1 MRTRMAPRRFRREGA
16 IPRPERGAQPKA
28 RSLALDILLACS
40 ITSACLAGYESA
52 TAQRAALSYA
62 AFSSEESRR
71 EQGDTDGGEPDWNRL
86 ASVNEDV
93 VGWLRL
99 KTLGIDTPV
108 VQQRAGMEDNWY
120 LTHDIWGSPNP
131 AGCPYLDPASSI
143 DGGHILV
150 YGHNGGMGGGAFS
163 PITSNDE
170 ARSLAPTCT
179 AELRTPDGRTIDGGH
194 ILVYGHN
201 GGMGGGA
208 FSPITSNDEARSLA
222 PTCTAELRTPD
233 GRTRTFLP
241 LMSLNVSAAYDEIRS
256 FPPSGG
262 PEIHELIRILGE
274 DAAIKTRKFDR
285 AAENATEILSL
296 VTCSQSTFATDRRT
310 IMLFYIADA
319 P

>member
-1 MRTRMAPRRFRREGA
+1 MRTGMAPRRFRCEGA
-16 IPRPERGAQPKA
+16 IPRTERRAQPKA
-28 RSLALDILLACS
+28 WSLALRILLTCS

-52 TAQRAALSYA
+52 TAQRAARSYA

-71 EQGDTDGGEPDWNRL
+71 KQGDTDGGEPDWNRL

-108 VQQRAGMEDNWY
+108 VQQRAGMEGNWY

-170 ARSLAPTCT
+170 ARSLT
-179 AELRTPDGRTIDGGH
+179 
-194 ILVYGHN
+194 
-201 GGMGGGA
+201 
-208 FSPITSNDEARSLA
+208 

>member
-1 MRTRMAPRRFRREGA
+1 MRTRMAPRRFRHEGA
-16 IPRPERGAQPKA
+16 IPRPKRGTQPKA
-28 RSLALDILLACS
+28 RSLALHILLACS
-40 ITSACLAGYESA
+40 IISACLAGYESA
-52 TAQRAALSYA
+52 TAQRAARSYA
-62 AFSSEESRR
+62 AFSSEESGR
-71 EQGDTDGGEPDWNRL
+71 EHGDTDGGEPDWNRL

-108 VQQRAGMEDNWY
+108 VQQRADMEGNWY

-150 YGHNGGMGGGAFS
+150 YGHNGGVGGGAFS

-179 AELRTPDGRTIDGGH
+179 AELRTPDGR
-194 ILVYGHN
+194 
-201 GGMGGGA
+201 A
-208 FSPITSNDEARSLA
+208 
-222 PTCTAELRTPD
+222 
-233 GRTRTFLP
+233 RTFLP

-262 PEIHELIRILGE
+262 PEMHELIRILGE
-274 DAAIKTRKFDR
+274 DAAIKTREFNR